1 VTENDRA
8 GREDFLARWS
18 QRKRAVQEAEAA
30 EETAAAE
37 EAAAA
42 ADEAADEEALAAN
55 RAAAEAIDLD
65 SLKPGFDMSPFYKA
79 GVPAALKQ
87 AALRKLWRSDPLF
100 ALQDGLDVYREN
112 FNDPSYLLKGRA
124 SSWMPGSGYAKRFE
138 ELKEQAKAALARA
151 EEEAR
156 QAGPAEVADGA
167 DAAPGREADGTPA
180 AEAQAAAQHGEAP
193 EEGPGEDEATE
204 EAEPAPRV
212 PLRSRLDFAAFKDEG

>member
-1 VTENDRA
+1 VTENDRP

-30 EETAAAE
+30 EERAAAD

-42 ADEAADEEALAAN
+42 ANDAADEEALAAN

-65 SLKPGFDMSPFYKA
+65 SLKPGFDMSPFYKP
-79 GVPAALKQ
+79 GVPAALKLT
-87 AALRKLWRSDPLF
+87 ALRKLWRSDPLF

-112 FNDPSYLLKGRA
+112 FHDPSYLLKGG
-124 SSWMPGSGYAKRFE
+124 SSWVPGSGYAKRLV
-138 ELKEQAKAALARA
+138 ELQEQAKEALAKA
-151 EEEAR
+151 EKAVGEAAPTEAGEPAEIAESEEAIES
-156 QAGPAEVADGA
+156 AAVEPAE
-167 DAAPGREADGTPA
+167 APVELEAEPDSDS
-180 AEAQAAAQHGEAP
+180 
-193 EEGPGEDEATE
+193 DEQPQE